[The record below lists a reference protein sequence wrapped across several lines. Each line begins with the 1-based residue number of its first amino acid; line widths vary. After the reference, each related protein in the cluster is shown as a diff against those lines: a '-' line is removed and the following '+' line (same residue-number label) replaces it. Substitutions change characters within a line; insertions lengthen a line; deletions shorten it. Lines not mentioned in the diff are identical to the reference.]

1 MNYDSKS
8 PTTDQASNGPGSGD
22 PQVLHTLVD
31 AHSVRARAAERAQ
44 LRADLDAFLAQGGA
58 VTTLEAN
65 RRVDLPK
72 PPQNNYGK
80 GSL

>member
-1 MNYDSKS
+1 MNYDSKM
-8 PTTDQASNGPGSGD
+8 PTTGQPTSSAGD
-22 PQVLHTLVD
+22 SQTMHTLVD

-44 LRADLDAFLAQGGA
+44 LRADLDAFLAQGGK

-65 RRVDLPK
+65 LRVDVPK

>member
-1 MNYDSKS
+1 MNYERKL
-8 PTTDQASNGPGSGD
+8 PTTGQATKAAGTSE
-22 PQVLHTLVD
+22 PQVVDTIVD

-44 LRADLDAFLAQGGA
+44 LRADLDAFLAQGGK
-58 VTTLEAN
+58 VTRLAAN

-80 GSL
+80 GAI